1 MMSVVKPDRIVSTH
15 NKRTVEIRP
24 GTHLKVGGFNRE
36 YAARIMV
43 LDAMLKVA

>member
-15 NKRTVEIRP
+15 NKRTAEIRP
-24 GTHLKVGGFNRE
+24 GTKVGGFNRE

-43 LDAMLKVA
+43 LDTMLEVA